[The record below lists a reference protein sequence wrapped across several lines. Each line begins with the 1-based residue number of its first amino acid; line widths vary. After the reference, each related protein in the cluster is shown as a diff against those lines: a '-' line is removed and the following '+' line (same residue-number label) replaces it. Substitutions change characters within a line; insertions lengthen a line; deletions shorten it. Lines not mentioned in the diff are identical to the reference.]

1 MKLSKDAFFC
11 FSDEKA
17 EELMGKQVTVQML
30 EPRELIKGT
39 VTGLQYMD
47 PIMYETYKHIRQTKY
62 MGIIINNEIQLKFD
76 ANIDYIIIDEKE
88 DVISRRKFFKEAAGA
103 SLPIIAG
110 SIFFPFIM
118 SSCDGAHS
126 SCVNCANGCD
136 DTCYH
141 SCKGC
146 TGTCRGACQE
156 DCFGGCMHSCG
167 GVCSD
172 TCSRSCKTGCRGG
185 NYNN

>member
-1 MKLSKDAFFC
+1 MKLSKEAFFC
-11 FSDEKA
+11 LSDEKA
-17 EELMGKQVTVQML
+17 EELKGKQVTVQMQ
-30 EPRELIKGT
+30 ESRELIKGT

-47 PIMYETYKHIRQTKY
+47 PIMYETYKHIGQTKY

-76 ANIDYIIIDEKE
+76 ANIEYLIIEEKE

-110 SIFFPFIM
+110 SILLPFIM

-136 DTCYH
+136 NSCY
-141 SCKGC
+141 
-146 TGTCRGACQE
+146 
-156 DCFGGCMHSCG
+156 
-167 GVCSD
+167 
-172 TCSRSCKTGCRGG
+172 RSCKYDCTGNCRNSCALGCANECHSDCTTTCYSQCG
-185 NYNN
+185 HNCTMLSIV